1 MPVDIGRCCPK
12 ASMSP
17 QGLVLC
23 SVSQFEPAPCGLSA
37 SIVAPLDGSYLRRC
51 ALNVPMHAVFWSLER
66 LIFMLFDVGPC
77 ALVLSSCP
85 LILTDDLPWC
95 LGSCPRISGGVLGHR
110 RGFCRYGFGPWRRAG
125 MGCAA
130 HCLAVAAVAPPA
142 TLKTCESYIAVL
154 VRAMLAR
161 VARCQVWNRRTK
173 ELQVLAKGG
182 LARCSVSQSM

>member
-95 LGSCPRISGGVLGHR
+95 LGSCPRISGGVLGQSPGILSLWVR
-110 RGFCRYGFGPWRRAG
+110 
-125 MGCAA
+125 
-130 HCLAVAAVAPPA
+130 AVAP
-142 TLKTCESYIAVL
+142 CRHG
-154 VRAMLAR
+154 VRSSLS
-161 VARCQVWNRRTK
+161 C
-173 ELQVLAKGG
+173 GS
-182 LARCSVSQSM
+182 CSSASRDLEDL